1 MIDKLIITVI
11 TLEIMNTMEC
21 HQLTKLVMRFV
32 NEDKK
37 HLIPTDIERSFDF
50 LEIVREVLEFKQSHA
65 ASVEF

>member
-1 MIDKLIITVI
+1 
-11 TLEIMNTMEC
+11 
-21 HQLTKLVMRFV
+21 MRFV